1 MEYKAQIDEVKSKL
15 EGLRQYYY
23 SEKGKMEQL
32 KGRKSVLEE
41 KLQSILNNI
50 DVLEQVRLLLQ
61 KTAEF
66 TRERS
71 RQQIEQLVTNCLQ
84 YIFDSN
90 LEFKIE
96 ISESRGRPEAEF
108 FVVSNIDGDKIK
120 TRPQEARGGG
130 IVDIIS
136 LALRVA
142 MLQSSAPDIEG
153 PLILDEPAKHVSEE
167 YIVHVAEFLK
177 QVNIMFGRQIIMVT
191 HNRHLGEAAD
201 RVFRVE
207 LIGNKSNVAID
218 S

>member
-177 QVNIMFGRQIIMVT
+177 QVSIMFGRQIIMVT

>member
-1 MEYKAQIDEVKSKL
+1 MEYKAQIDEVKSRL
-15 EGLRQYYY
+15 DRLRQYYY

-32 KGRKSVLEE
+32 KVRKSALEE
-41 KLQSILNNI
+41 KLQNILNNMDI
-50 DVLEQVRLLLQ
+50 LEQVRLLLQ
-61 KTAEF
+61 KASEF
-66 TRERS
+66 TREKS

-96 ISESRGRPEAEF
+96 ITEARGRPEAEF
-108 FVVSNIDGDKIK
+108 FVVSNIGGDKIK

-142 MLQSSAPDIEG
+142 MLQSSTPDIDG
-153 PLILDEPAKHVSEE
+153 PIILDEPAKHVSEE

-177 QVNIMFGRQIIMVT
+177 QVNVMFGRQIIMVT
-191 HNRHLGEAAD
+191 HNRHLGEVAD
-201 RVFRVE
+201 RVFKVE
-207 LIGNKSNVAID
+207 FAGDRSKVAID

>member
-201 RVFRVE
+201 RVFKVE